1 MMLDKKLPMRRRL
14 RFSTLVLITQML
26 LIALAIAW
34 LIHMVTI
41 AVTGSAYFVE
51 NNPFVLWVE
60 IAISVLIILFAVYVL
75 VIQIRRLG
83 ERRGIDRNQSGR
95 G

>member
-1 MMLDKKLPMRRRL
+1 MMTDKKLPMHRRL

-26 LIALAIAW
+26 LIALAITW

-41 AVTGSAYFVE
+41 AVTGSVYFVE
-51 NNPFVLWVE
+51 NNPFVLWGE
-60 IAISVLIILFAVYVL
+60 IAISVLITLFAIYVL

-83 ERRGIDRNQSGR
+83 ERRGTDRNKSGR